1 MLTNEQTA
9 KTKKLYD
16 FLQSNNKSHYLQ
28 SPEWAK
34 VKANWKHEMLV
45 VENNGK
51 IIGTMSVLL
60 KKTPL
65 LNSYMMY
72 APRGFICDSN
82 NKEALEKLTEEVK
95 KTAKKYNAFI
105 FRMDSDIPDSNNN
118 FKEMMKSL
126 GYKLKTE
133 SPTIQPQFVYRLDI
147 KNKTQEELLKSFRS
161 KTRYNINLAIRKNVK
176 VREAQKSDIPIFHK
190 ILKHT
195 AKRDKFY
202 VHDISYY
209 ERIIDN
215 FGPNNAKIFIAEYE
229 NEPIAAAMCI
239 FYGNKTWYLYG
250 GSTDKY
256 RNYMPTYLLQWTMI
270 KWAIEKNC
278 DIYDFGGV
286 SGYKNEN
293 NPMYGVYRFKK
304 GFNGEVVKFTNEL
317 YLVFKPEI
325 NTIYNI
331 MSDLYS
337 RFSDAKKYIE
347 RNISSLKK
355 RR

>member
-9 KTKKLYD
+9 KTKELYN

-28 SPEWAK
+28 SPQWEE

-45 VENNGK
+45 VENNEK

-60 KKTPL
+60 KKIPL

-72 APRGFICDSN
+72 APRGFICDFN

-95 KTAKKYNAFI
+95 KIAKKYNAFI
-105 FRMDSDIPDSNNN
+105 FRMDPDISDNNHN

-126 GYKLKTE
+126 GYKLKTD
-133 SPTIQPQFVYRLDI
+133 SKTIQPQFVYRLDI
-147 KNKTQEELLKSFRS
+147 KGKTPEMLLKSFKS
-161 KTRYNINLAIRKNVK
+161 KTRYNINLAIRRNVK
-176 VREAQKSDIPIFHK
+176 VREAQKSDIPIFYK

-195 AKRDKFY
+195 AKRDNFCI
-202 VHDISYY
+202 HDISYY

-215 FGPNNAKIFIAEYE
+215 FGPNHAKIFIAEYE
-229 NEPIAAAMCI
+229 NEPIAAAMSI
-239 FYGNKTWYLYG
+239 LYGNKTWFLYG
-250 GSTDKY
+250 GSTDKN
-256 RNYMPTYLLQWTMI
+256 RNYMPTYLIQWEMI
-270 KWAIEKNC
+270 KWAIENNC

-304 GFNGEVVKFTNEL
+304 GFNGEVVKFTDEL
-317 YLVFKPEI
+317 YIVFKPHI
-325 NTIYNI
+325 NDIWTII
-331 MSDLYS
+331 S
-337 RFSDAKKYIE
+337 RFQQQIFCKNTAALKKY
-347 RNISSLKK
+347 K
-355 RR
+355 